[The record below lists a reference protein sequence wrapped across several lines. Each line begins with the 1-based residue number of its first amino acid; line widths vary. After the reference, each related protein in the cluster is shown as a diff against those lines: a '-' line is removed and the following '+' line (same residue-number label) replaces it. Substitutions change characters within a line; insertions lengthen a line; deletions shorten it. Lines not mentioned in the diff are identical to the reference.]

1 MPLWIPSQARISA
14 SNLQQF
20 IEHVN
25 MQGEEIHSY
34 PALHQW
40 SVNETRKFWLE
51 IWQFCDVIGYRGNC
65 IIGEGLPR
73 YGKEMV
79 PARDSIWFPQAQLN
93 YAENLLSYA
102 FQSPEGIAI
111 WFKNENGHTKKLTW
125 QQLCDHVSVVQQWL
139 IQNGIGQGDVV
150 AGYLPHLP
158 ETVIAMLAATSLGA
172 IWTSTSPDFGVESV
186 IERFGQVQPKILF
199 CCNGYTFNGKPFH
212 MQERNAQIVSG
223 LPSLVNTCQIEYL
236 QERSFNAD
244 FNDSFSDWQSLLASY
259 QPKGVEYHRV
269 GFNDPLFVLYSSG
282 TTGKPKCITHSVG
295 GTLLNHL
302 KEHQLHCD
310 IQPQDRVFYYTTT
323 GWMMWNWHVSA
334 LASGATLVIYD
345 GHPLYPQVGA
355 LWALADEANITLF
368 GTSAKYLE
376 TLQKNQFSPCDFYL
390 LTHLKTLCST
400 GSVLYPEQF
409 DYVYEHVKS
418 DLHLASIAGGTDI
431 CGCFVLGNPMS
442 PVYRG
447 ECQGAGLGLDVVA
460 YNTQGSAV
468 IAERG
473 ELVCRNSFPNQPIG
487 FWHDDGSRYQQ
498 AYWDKF
504 PGVWHHGDEIEIST
518 TGGVVF
524 FGRSDT
530 VLNPGGVRIGTAEI
544 YQQVN
549 ALPEIQ
555 DSIAIGRRIERD
567 EQVILFVQ
575 LTDHVHLDE
584 PLKQKIRTLLRDRCS
599 PRHVPAHIY
608 ALSEIP
614 RTKSGKL
621 VELAVK
627 QVCHGEQVQNISA
640 IANPQTLREI
650 ENLLLA

>member
-1 MPLWIPSQARISA
+1 
-14 SNLQQF
+14 
-20 IEHVN
+20 
-25 MQGEEIHSY
+25 
-34 PALHQW
+34 
-40 SVNETRKFWLE
+40 
-51 IWQFCDVIGYRGNC
+51 
-65 IIGEGLPR
+65 
-73 YGKEMV
+73 
-79 PARDSIWFPQAQLN
+79 
-93 YAENLLSYA
+93 
-102 FQSPEGIAI
+102 
-111 WFKNENGHTKKLTW
+111 
-125 QQLCDHVSVVQQWL
+125 
-139 IQNGIGQGDVV
+139 
-150 AGYLPHLP
+150 
-158 ETVIAMLAATSLGA
+158 
-172 IWTSTSPDFGVESV
+172 
-186 IERFGQVQPKILF
+186 
-199 CCNGYTFNGKPFH
+199 
-212 MQERNAQIVSG
+212 
-223 LPSLVNTCQIEYL
+223 
-236 QERSFNAD
+236 
-244 FNDSFSDWQSLLASY
+244 
-259 QPKGVEYHRV
+259 
-269 GFNDPLFVLYSSG
+269 
-282 TTGKPKCITHSVG
+282 
-295 GTLLNHL
+295 
-302 KEHQLHCD
+302 
-310 IQPQDRVFYYTTT
+310 
-323 GWMMWNWHVSA
+323 
-334 LASGATLVIYD
+334 
-345 GHPLYPQVGA
+345 
-355 LWALADEANITLF
+355 
-368 GTSAKYLE
+368 
-376 TLQKNQFSPCDFYL
+376 
-390 LTHLKTLCST
+390 
-400 GSVLYPEQF
+400 
-409 DYVYEHVKS
+409 
-418 DLHLASIAGGTDI
+418 
-431 CGCFVLGNPMS
+431 MS

-460 YNTQGSAV
+460 YNTQGSAI

-608 ALSEIP
+608 AISEIP